1 MLKIKNLTVSVKDK
15 VILKDLNLHIDQG
28 EAHVLFGPNGSGKST
43 LLKTIMGLPGYRV
56 LSGSIRFNGKEI
68 TDLPVHE
75 RVELGLALEYQNP
88 PQIDG
93 LKLKDLIE
101 LISEVPDQEIKEMAG
116 KLNLESHMDRE
127 VNVGFSGGEVKRSE
141 ILQVY
146 SHNPDLILFD
156 EPDSGVDVENVELL
170 GRTINEMLDKQKKP
184 SDRKRSG
191 LIITHHG
198 SILDLVDVDRAH
210 VLYNGSIMCSGKP
223 KEILEEIIEN
233 GYENCAKCY
242 QIEQN

>member
-1 MLKIKNLTVSVKDK
+1 MLEIENLTVSVEDE
-15 VILKDLNLHIDQG
+15 VILDNLDLRIDKG
-28 EAHVLFGPNGSGKST
+28 EVHVLFGPNGSGKST
-43 LLKTIMGLPGYRV
+43 LLKTIMGLPGYNV
-56 LSGSIRFNGKEI
+56 LSGKISFKGKDI
-68 TDLPVHE
+68 TDLPVNE
-75 RVELGLALEYQNP
+75 RVELGLALEYQHP
-88 PQIDG
+88 PAIDG
-93 LKLKDLIE
+93 LKLRDLVDLIGKE
-101 LISEVPDQEIKEMAG
+101 SIDEVNRMVDQ
-116 KLNLESHMDRE
+116 LNLTDHMDRE

-141 ILQVY
+141 ILQVF
-146 SHNPDLILFD
+146 SQNPDMVLFD

-170 GRTINEMLDKQKKP
+170 GKIINQMLDKEKKP

-223 KEILEEIIEN
+223 REILEEIIEN

-242 QIEQN
+242 RIEQN